1 VQSEWRPVTN
11 PANPL
16 LVAAGSFPG
25 LFPSKSDVVSV
36 LRELGVPISNTYTFL
51 LGPRL
56 EKTPFVAWDGE
67 PITYRLKLTVDK
79 KTVDEAE
86 MRVAFN

>member
-1 VQSEWRPVTN
+1 
-11 PANPL
+11 
-16 LVAAGSFPG
+16 
-25 LFPSKSDVVSV
+25 
-36 LRELGVPISNTYTFL
+36 
-51 LGPRL
+51 
-56 EKTPFVAWDGE
+56 VAWDGE